1 MAIDTKPRVMLSGG
15 WRESSASE
23 AYEKK
28 APGTAETIG
37 CFPISPWAE
46 IDGALD
52 AGTEAYE
59 VARDTDPLEV
69 SRLLEGMADLID
81 AAADRVVET
90 AHEETALP
98 VAPRL
103 RDVELPRATAQLREA
118 ARAAVDRSWT
128 MPTISPSHRIVSY
141 LAPMPG
147 PIVIFGPN
155 NFPFAFNAIAGGD
168 FAAAI
173 ATRHPVLA
181 VANPGHPRT
190 TALLAA
196 LTEEACSGTTLPSAM
211 IQMVYGLARE
221 DGLRLVGDERIAATA
236 YTGSRRSGLAL
247 KEAADRAG
255 RPIYLELSSVNP
267 VVVLEGAL
275 EERSAEIAG
284 ELANSALLGG
294 GQFCTSPGLIFAP
307 ASEPGDGFV
316 AELNSRLTGSP
327 SVTLLDDRGR
337 ENLEAAYETWQ
348 GAGARLVGRADEE
361 PGWCR
366 YPNTLM
372 SVAGSQFIARPREL
386 QTEAFGS
393 MVLVVRFEE
402 TDELAGCVR
411 VLEGSLTGSIFSSTS
426 GGDDD
431 AVAMVG
437 PTLRAKVGRLL
448 DDKVPTGVAVV
459 PAMNHGGPYPSTGHP
474 GFTSVGIP
482 ASLRR
487 FGMLQ
492 CFDSVRLERLPP
504 ELQPDNPL
512 GIERFV
518 DGAWTT
524 AATSWG

>member
-1 MAIDTKPRVMLSGG
+1 MVVEAHPQVMVGG
-15 WRESSASE
+15 AWRESTAAE

-28 APGTAETIG
+28 APATAATLGT
-37 CFPISPWAE
+37 FPVSPWTE
-46 IDGALD
+46 IDDALE
-52 AGTEAYE
+52 AGTNAYE
-59 VARDTDPLEV
+59 VARDTDPTQAA
-69 SRLLEGMADLID
+69 LLLGRMADLMED
-81 AAADRVVET
+81 ASDALVEAAT
-90 AHEETALP
+90 EETALP
-98 VAPRL
+98 VTPRL

-118 ARAAVDRSWT
+118 ARAATDRSWT
-128 MPTISPSHRIVSY
+128 LPTISPGHRIASY
-141 LAPMPG
+141 LAPLPG
-147 PIVIFGPN
+147 VMVIFGPN
-155 NFPFAFNAIAGGD
+155 NFPFAFNAVAGGD

-190 TALLAA
+190 TAMLADLA
-196 LTEEACSGTTLPSAM
+196 LEASTETTLPETM
-211 IQMVYGLARE
+211 VQMVFGTIRD
-221 DGLRLVGDERIAATA
+221 DGFRLVGDDRVAATA

-267 VVVLEGAL
+267 VLVLPGAI
-275 EERSAEIAG
+275 EERSGEVAA
-284 ELANSALLGG
+284 ELADSALLGG
-294 GQFCTSPGLIFAP
+294 GQFCTSPGLIFVP
-307 ASEPGDGFV
+307 ATERGDRFV
-316 AELNSRLTGSP
+316 VELDMRLTGSP
-327 SVTLLDDRGR
+327 SATLLDDRGR
-337 ENLEAAYETWQ
+337 ENLEAAIATWEQ
-348 GAGARLVGRADEE
+348 AGAHLVGRADQE

-372 SVAGSQFIARPREL
+372 TVPASQFLARAREL

-393 MVLVVRFEE
+393 AVLVVRFEDS
-402 TDELAGCVR
+402 DELAASIR
-411 VLEGSLTGSIFSSTS
+411 ALEGSLTGSIFSATS
-426 GGDDD
+426 GEDDD
-431 AVAMVG
+431 VVRLVG
-437 PTLRAKVGRLL
+437 PVLRDKVGRLL

-492 CFDSVRLERLPP
+492 SFDSVRPERLPL